1 MKERNSITDRLAIWT
16 LLFLLLATFSC
27 PAAAPAGSSSSK
39 QIQSI
44 DFNRDIRPI
53 FSENC
58 YACHGPDKDK
68 RKAGLRLDRK
78 EEAFK
83 KLDSGGFALVPGD
96 VSKSKMIEM
105 VTTEDEDDRMPPS
118 K

>member
-1 MKERNSITDRLAIWT
+1 MQQQKRNCRRFSAMAVLTLAW
-16 LLFLLLATFSC
+16 LC
-27 PAAAPAGSSSSK
+27 PAVMAGTAAK
-39 QIQSI
+39 I

-78 EEAFK
+78 QDAFK
-83 KLDSGGFALVPGD
+83 KLDSGNVALVPGRPD
-96 VSKSKMIEM
+96 QSKLLKAVSLPP
-105 VTTEDEDDRMPPS
+105 DDDDHMP
-118 K
+118 